1 MDTLLPILLVTTA
14 LAFIAGWL
22 LSKALLAHLYAL
34 QSSQPEKPVA
44 ECLGVDDRDQQIA
57 ELRLQLGKAAAR
69 DKRWKRIF
77 RSWRERT
84 RHVTR
89 QFRQQRL
96 VIAELRDELR
106 RRDAASAE
114 AAKSQAAIKQDSA
127 SIATPVAETSA

>member
-34 QSSQPEKPVA
+34 QSSQPENPAV
-44 ECLGVDDRDQQIA
+44 EGSGLDDRDQQIA
-57 ELRLQLGKAAAR
+57 ELRLQLDKAEAR
-69 DKRWKRIF
+69 DIRWKRIF
-77 RSWRERT
+77 RSWRDRT
-84 RHVTR
+84 RHVIR

-106 RRDAASAE
+106 RRDAAAVAAAEPQATEEKSSARAE
-114 AAKSQAAIKQDSA
+114 M
-127 SIATPVAETSA
+127 PVA